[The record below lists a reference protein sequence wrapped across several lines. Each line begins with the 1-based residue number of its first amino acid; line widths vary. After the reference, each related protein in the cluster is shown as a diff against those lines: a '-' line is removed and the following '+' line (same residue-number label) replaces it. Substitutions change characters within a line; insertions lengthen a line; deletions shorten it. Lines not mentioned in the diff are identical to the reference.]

1 MLRLKTVA
9 FFFYLIFKCISMI
22 LILYLN
28 NTTKEELKNSINK
41 GGIFYIFENHTQE
54 NTHIKTQQVVC
65 CVARLTE
72 NVISKPH
79 HHDVRP

>member
-41 GGIFYIFENHTQE
+41 GGIFYIFENHTQKKS
-54 NTHIKTQQVVC
+54 THIKTKSLC
-65 CVARLTE
+65 LCATA
-72 NVISKPH
+72 
-79 HHDVRP
+79 